1 MRRNSQILFFSF
13 VLLLC
18 ILGSSSVYGQQMV
31 GDTLEYP
38 TLSYPI
44 DDSIWMPLNIGNTY
58 LWRYTTHR
66 ATSNS
71 QSTYSVVIYTDTT
84 TINGRLYIGK
94 APGPFYYYDTLH
106 QVGLSGNDTLFDA
119 TIPDLTIW
127 WRGNVYVYAY
137 HDTTAV
143 FGATVPV
150 RGVYTRLSNIFG
162 YDETTTAFAV
172 GVGRYAIGN
181 AYHYMGGPGGSNQTL
196 LTALVFRKGQ
206 WLRLGV
212 QGPQLTINPPS
223 IISTP
228 QFKMPI
234 TISHPYNGSD
244 PCSQYGI
251 YHFTSYRM
259 YHSFYANSTDTI
271 PIAPRS
277 IALPCNSKTDTIRV
291 TLDTAIMKTHSYY
304 FKIHLK
310 DASYWPQ
317 EKFFPDSGYF
327 KIDYRPMVGVLD
339 ETEIPKAFSL
349 SQNYP
354 NPFNP
359 VSTIMVMLPES
370 MYAEVILYNVLG
382 EKVKTLHSGMM
393 SAGANHVELNASD
406 LSSGLY
412 YYTLRAGGFTDV
424 KKCVVLK

>member
-1 MRRNSQILFFSF
+1 MLVFSF

-18 ILGSSSVYGQQMV
+18 ILGGNSGYGQQMV

-38 TLSYPI
+38 DFQTLTS
-44 DDSIWMPLNIGNTY
+44 DSNWFPLHVGNTY
-58 LWRYTTHR
+58 FFRKSVISAGIPR
-66 ATSNS
+66 TSVY
-71 QSTYSVVIYTDTT
+71 YSISYSDTA
-84 TINGRLYIGK
+84 TINNRLHIGK
-94 APGPFYYYDTLH
+94 LPDKLYHYDTLDQIGRQNGYVVLNARVPNGTVIGYTTYTH
-106 QVGLSGNDTLFDA
+106 GFTTQYGDTLPTRKMSGSSSWD
-119 TIPDLTIW
+119 
-127 WRGNVYVYAY
+127 
-137 HDTTAV
+137 V
-143 FGATVPV
+143 FAL
-150 RGVYTRLSNIFG
+150 GVG
-162 YDETTTAFAV
+162 YYRNGYSYSEHGGYWQDETLLCGLIYRNGNWVKV
-172 GVGRYAIGN
+172 GV
-181 AYHYMGGPGGSNQTL
+181 S
-196 LTALVFRKGQ
+196 
-206 WLRLGV
+206 
-212 QGPQLTINPPS
+212 GPQLTITPPS
-223 IISTP
+223 IVTTP
-228 QFKMPI
+228 NFTLSA
-234 TISHPYNGSD
+234 TIDHNYNGITD
-244 PCSQYGI
+244 CGWWGT
-251 YHFTSYRM
+251 YHFTTYRKL
-259 YHSFYANSTDTI
+259 HSFYTNGTDTVHLLPYQIPMHCTTKVATI
-271 PIAPRS
+271 PIE
-277 IALPCNSKTDTIRV
+277 
-291 TLDTAIMKTHSYY
+291 LDTVLMKTHSYY

-359 VSTIMVMLPES
+359 VSTITVMLPES

-382 EKVKTLHSGMM
+382 EKAKTLHSGMM